1 MNLIIFKNNESNIKL
16 KEQIRRMTFLIKCV
30 NEKID
35 I

>member
-1 MNLIIFKNNESNIKL
+1 MEKDPELQQEINIKL
-16 KEQIRRMTFLIKCV
+16 KEQIEKKF